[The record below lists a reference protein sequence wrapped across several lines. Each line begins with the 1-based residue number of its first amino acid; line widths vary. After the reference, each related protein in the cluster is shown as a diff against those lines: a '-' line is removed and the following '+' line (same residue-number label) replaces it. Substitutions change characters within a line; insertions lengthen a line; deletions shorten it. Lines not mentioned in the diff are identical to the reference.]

1 MRRWF
6 QETRVAPD
14 RFNLSA
20 MANATC
26 QSFENPDRSSSRM
39 TGVTAFE
46 WLSISL
52 GLVIVVGMYVS
63 VIKTLVVPRRA
74 WSLLPRVVDSIVT
87 HVFMT
92 IARRMRSY
100 DLIDRFL
107 GFLGPIAL
115 ILTLLTWL
123 GMFVVGFALMPHPPA
138 DDFAAALG
146 HSGAATFTLGITAT
160 AVGSS
165 TAISVAASATGL
177 TVIALTIAYLPA
189 LYAVIRRRETLGRQ
203 LGAHAGSLPWGS
215 HVLLAYH
222 LAGALDALPALY
234 VDWDRWASEVADGHT
249 KYPVLNQF
257 RLPRGKYHWLLSLLA
272 MLDAAGLDLSLR
284 PSVPSGEA
292 PLLLLSGITCTNDL
306 AASMRRTDT
315 LDSGVAV
322 TNAEFVSAVSLLTKS
337 SYPAERSADEARPL
351 FQE

>member
-1 MRRWF
+1 M
-6 QETRVAPD
+6 
-14 RFNLSA
+14 
-20 MANATC
+20 M
-26 QSFENPDRSSSRM
+26 
-39 TGVTAFE
+39 GVTAFE
-46 WLSISL
+46 WLSFSL
-52 GLVIVVGMYVS
+52 GLVIVVGTSIS

-74 WSLLPRVVDSIVT
+74 WSFLPRVVDSVVT
-87 HVFMT
+87 RVFMT

-115 ILTLLTWL
+115 IVTLLMWL
-123 GMFVVGFALMPHPPA
+123 GMFVVGFALMLHPPA

-177 TVIALTIAYLPA
+177 IVIALTIAYLPA

-203 LGAHAGSLPWGS
+203 LGAHSESPPWGP

-222 LAGALDALPALY
+222 QAGALDLLPVLY
-234 VDWDRWASEVADGHT
+234 ADWDRWASEVADGHT

-272 MLDAAGLDLSLR
+272 ITAGLDLSLR
-284 PSVPSGEA
+284 PSA
-292 PLLLLSGITCTNDL
+292 PGGQARLLLLSGITCTDDL
-306 AASMRRTDT
+306 AASMHMSEILEQD
-315 LDSGVAV
+315 VAV
-322 TNAEFVSAVSLLTKS
+322 TETEFTFAVSLLTEAG
-337 SYPAERSADEARPL
+337 YQAERSATEAWPL
-351 FQE
+351 FEAWRTNYISTIRQLLDSIVAPPAPWSGSRSLPVQRR